1 VERTSIF
8 HTPACSESRTL
19 RRGSP
24 FAEEDELISNEVADT
39 WHWLGG
45 MLFPTVE
52 YGLFFLLSLLLS
64 WGALALHR
72 SLAPAGLARWLGR
85 ASDRCSHQLH
95 KNILLLLSYLFYASW
110 DWHFVPL
117 LFAISCA
124 GWLATRGIQHA
135 RPSGALRAL
144 SLLLGVTACL
154 GVLVFYKYW
163 AFLLQTLAA
172 LAAAFDVRLQLQ
184 VPTPYLPLGI
194 SFMTFHAISMMMD
207 AWRHKL
213 KEPVPFADA
222 LLYVSF
228 FPQLIAGPILRAS
241 TFLPQLR
248 RPPNPRRIDTARA
261 LLLITGGLFKKVVI
275 ANTLATWLVDDI
287 FANPAAAN
295 ASQVLLGIYGYA
307 AQIYC
312 DFSGYTDIA
321 IGCAL
326 LLGYRF
332 PANFNAPYTAASP
345 QEFWRRWHISLST
358 WLRDYLYIP
367 LGGSRGGPGAIQ
379 RNLMITMLL
388 GGLWHGAA
396 WNFVFWG
403 AWHGGLLVL
412 HRRWEMCWTH
422 RNARWRHSAWWRWL
436 SRLLLFHAVC
446 LGWVLF
452 RCPDLAAASQLLAR
466 LVDGAWTP
474 HLPLGPLLCVLA
486 GIGTQYLPRR
496 WLLRLQL
503 SFSRTQPV
511 WRGLAFALAL
521 LLCEVL
527 GPSEPAPFI
536 YFQF

>member
-1 VERTSIF
+1 
-8 HTPACSESRTL
+8 
-19 RRGSP
+19 
-24 FAEEDELISNEVADT
+24 
-39 WHWLGG
+39 

-52 YGLFFLLSLLLS
+52 YGLFFLASLLLS
-64 WGALALHR
+64 WGVLVLHR
-72 SLAPAGLARWLGR
+72 SLAPAGLAVRLG
-85 ASDRCSHQLH
+85 AISDRCSHQLH
-95 KNILLLLSYLFYASW
+95 KSILLLLSYLFYACW

-117 LFAISCA
+117 LFVISCC
-124 GWLATRGIQHA
+124 GWIATRGIQHIRREQA
-135 RPSGALRAL
+135 GVGRAAW
-144 SLLLGVTACL
+144 LLLGVIACL
-154 GVLVFYKYW
+154 GLLVYYKYS
-163 AFLLQTLAA
+163 AFLLQNLVAV
-172 LAAAFDVRLQLQ
+172 AAAFDIRLDLRVQ
-184 VPTPYLPLGI
+184 TPFLPLGI

-207 AWRHKL
+207 AWRDKL
-213 KEPVPFADA
+213 DEPVPFGDA

-261 LLLITGGLFKKVVI
+261 LLLISAGLFKKVVI
-275 ANTLATWLVDDI
+275 ANTLATLLVDDV
-287 FANPAAAN
+287 FANPASAD

-326 LLGYRF
+326 LLGYHF

-367 LGGSRGGPGAIQ
+367 LGGSRGGHQAMQ

-412 HRRWEMCWTH
+412 HRQWEFCWAN
-422 RNARWRHSAWWRWL
+422 RNATWRHSAWWRWL

-446 LGWVLF
+446 LGWVFF
-452 RCPDLAAASQLLAR
+452 RSADFAAALQVLAR
-466 LVDGAWTP
+466 LVDGVWSLN
-474 HLPLGPLLCVLA
+474 LPLGPLLCVLA
-486 GIGTQYLPRR
+486 GLGLQYLPRR

-503 SFSRTQPV
+503 SFGRMQPV
-511 WRGLAFALAL
+511 LRGLAFALAL